1 MLGLK
6 ASHASW
12 ELKGLLLLPGKSLLG
27 GGERSPEWGQ
37 AKSVPLLLRLPSVG
51 GGAALASASGCG
63 WAENSASSSPSHL
76 ETAQEVSFISQRI

>member
-27 GGERSPEWGQ
+27 DGERSPEWGQ
-37 AKSVPLLLRLPSVG
+37 TKPVLLLLLVPSAG
-51 GGAALASASGCG
+51 GGPVLASASGCG
-63 WAENSASSSPSHL
+63 WAEDSASSSPSHL
-76 ETAQEVSFISQRI
+76 ETAQEGSFISQRI

>member
-27 GGERSPEWGQ
+27 GEELSPEWGQ
-37 AKSVPLLLRLPSVG
+37 ARPFPLPSPPVG
-51 GGAALASASGCG
+51 LGALLASASGRG
-63 WAENSASSSPSHL
+63 WAEILPALLPL
-76 ETAQEVSFISQRI
+76 T